1 MPKVPQVRNSQGE
14 TRPRQLVQNPNSHP
28 QVLLPQNKL
37 EPCWGG
43 QDSASTTVHLQVLL
57 SLLQLTSH
65 CLRASSD
72 AWSRLCLGVSTR
84 CLRSSSPPKM
94 EEGLK
99 SCRSLSLVRSL
110 QNVLYSIAFSYKP
123 CTVCLSLRSLRSH
136 LPAKLLLLKSLPQGL
151 LLEHHIQSGS
161 SQRGLPWPPSAPW
174 PHYSISS
181 LLVGKFYLFR
191 ICLPTTHTYPH
202 PK

>member
-1 MPKVPQVRNSQGE
+1 M
-14 TRPRQLVQNPNSHP
+14 
-28 QVLLPQNKL
+28 
-37 EPCWGG
+37 
-43 QDSASTTVHLQVLL
+43 AHLRVLL
-57 SLLQLTSH
+57 SLPQLTSH

-72 AWSRLCLGVSTR
+72 ARSQLCLGVSNH
-84 CLRSSSPPKM
+84 CPRSSSPPKT

-99 SCRSLSLVRSL
+99 SCSSLSLVRSL

-123 CTVCLSLRSLRSH
+123 CTVCLSLCSLRSH
-136 LPAKLLLLKSLPQGL
+136 LPDKLLLLKSLPQGL

-161 SQRGLPWPPSAPW
+161 SQRGLPWPTSAPW

-191 ICLPTTHTYPH
+191 ICLSPHHPHTPPPQLACHCVPQHLAPAVISRMFNNKYG
-202 PK
+202 KEETY